1 MSTHFDDL
9 PAELAGELRAALTG
23 DGAAAATIGDR
34 YRDGRGVAS
43 DPAKAFRWYGR
54 GALAGDARAR
64 GWLAVCL
71 HEGYGC
77 ERNAL
82 QALKWYRLAL
92 AQGRGDAA
100 YGLGLCHLRGDG
112 VLRDLPRAEEYF
124 QRAIELGCV
133 AGYAGLA
140 ELRLGVG
147 GRRREAARAARLLL
161 AGAQGGD
168 RVALRKLRGLRREL
182 ETRARAGWEDAAR
195 VLAAMWAHGLGV
207 DCVDRHLA
215 DAWLERAARA
225 ASRPGPTMCE
235 DARVSSPPPLPNGD
249 SRTAGA
255 PRA

>member
-1 MSTHFDDL
+1 MRTHSSSF
-9 PAELAGELRAALTG
+9 PAELGRELRAALAG
-23 DGAAAATIGDR
+23 DGAAAAAIGDR
-34 YRDGRGVAS
+34 YRDGRGVAG

-64 GWLAVCL
+64 VWLAVCF
-71 HEGYGC
+71 HEGLGC
-77 ERNAL
+77 ERNPL

-100 YGLGLCHLRGDG
+100 YGLGLCHLHGAG
-112 VLRDLPRAEEYF
+112 VVRDLPRAEEYF

-133 AGYAGLA
+133 AGHAGLA

-161 AGAQGGD
+161 AAAKGGD
-168 RVALRKLRGLRREL
+168 RCALRRLRGLRREL

-195 VLAAMWAHGLGV
+195 VLATMWASGLGV
-207 DCVDRHLA
+207 DCVDGHLA
-215 DAWLERAARA
+215 DAWLLRAERA
-225 ASRPGPTMCE
+225 ASRPGPPMCE
-235 DARVSSPPPLPNGD
+235 DVQPASPPLPGGD

-255 PRA
+255 PHS